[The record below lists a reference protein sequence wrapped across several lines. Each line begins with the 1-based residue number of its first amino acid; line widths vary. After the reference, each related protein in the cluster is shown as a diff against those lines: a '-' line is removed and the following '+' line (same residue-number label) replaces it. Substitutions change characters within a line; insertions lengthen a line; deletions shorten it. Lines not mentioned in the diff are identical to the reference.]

1 LEAGRVM
8 LMELFL
14 LDSVELGASTSLALN
29 AIAASARP
37 AQGFLRAG
45 WFAAAAPES
54 RGIGM
59 RRSNG
64 VPLAAI
70 PTVARK
76 LGPLTVREVSGS
88 YWPYRSFPIAADAT
102 DDELSTMMRD
112 RRVRAALGPL
122 WRMGPVYGDDPT
134 AERLTSAAQSA
145 GWAVL
150 RRDLGTCFELD
161 LAGLRSQGPWPRSST
176 VRKNRWRENRLAE
189 LGPVDYRFRT
199 GAEWSDEDR
208 DAMATVE
215 ANSWV
220 GKLDEG
226 GNTKFLDPD
235 CRRNWERMTVDPV
248 LADMI
253 VCSIMTIGEA
263 PVAFTFGLEVDKVR
277 YTIANAYD
285 ERFAR
290 HGPGKLLLYK
300 DFERAAQSGVERISW
315 GSGDPGYK
323 SEMGARPGP
332 AILDLLFVRPKALAL
347 ALRPIWTRH
356 SGS

>member
-1 LEAGRVM
+1 M

-14 LDSVELGASTSLALN
+14 LDSVELGAGTTLALN
-29 AIAASARP
+29 AIAAAALP
-37 AQGFLRAG
+37 AQRFLRAG
-45 WFAAAAPES
+45 WYAAAAPES

-59 RRSNG
+59 RRNDG
-64 VPLAAI
+64 EPLAAI
-70 PTVARK
+70 PTVPRK

-88 YWPYRSFPIAADAT
+88 YWPYRSFPIAADVT

-134 AERLTSAAQSA
+134 VARLTRAAEGS

-161 LAGLRSQGPWPRSST
+161 LAALRSQGQWPRSST
-176 VRKNRWRENRLAE
+176 LRKNRWRENRLAE
-189 LGPVDYRFRT
+189 LGPVDYLFRS
-199 GAEWSDEDR
+199 GADWTEEDR
-208 DAMATVE
+208 DAMAAVE

-226 GNTKFLDPD
+226 GNTKFLDPE
-235 CRRNWERMTVDPV
+235 CRRNWERMAEDPV

-253 VCSIMTIGEA
+253 SCSIMTVGET
-263 PVAFTFGLEVDKVR
+263 PVAFTFGLEVGPVR

-300 DFERAAQSGVERISW
+300 DFERAAERGVQRISW
-315 GSGDPGYK
+315 GSGDAGYK
-323 SEMGARPGP
+323 SEMGAHPGP
-332 AILDLLFVRPKALAL
+332 AILDLLFVRPKALAV
-347 ALRPIWTRH
+347 ALRPIWARH
-356 SGS
+356 ASS